1 MVDEE
6 EAKVS
11 VPRHLALRL
20 SAWHGSM
27 GDPIYAVSSN
37 GIAGYAVPISVFRR
51 ALDGIDSLRG
61 LPTTS
66 DNHEDLEDLYFA
78 MKSQL
83 GEEGNGL
90 EETITRAMARTI
102 WAIAWA
108 DENDRRVEEE
118 GAKGE
123 YGPGDELVHVAPDTP
138 KSVHEHC
145 QKVLRET
152 LEEHKLGLSDFVAKH
167 KEDGMTVH
175 DFGHEVAM
183 ASHGLGGGLSFDGID
198 FAYNE
203 TYYAQFAYTWISSN
217 D

>member
-1 MVDEE
+1 MSDLLEE
-6 EAKVS
+6 TKIS
-11 VPRHLALRL
+11 IPKHLALRL
-20 SAWHGSM
+20 SSWHGSM
-27 GDPIYAVSSN
+27 GDPIYAVSST
-37 GIAGYAVPISVFRR
+37 GYAGYPIPISVFRR

-61 LPTTS
+61 HPDTS
-66 DNHEDLEDLYFA
+66 ENHEDLEDLYFA

-83 GEEGNGL
+83 GEEGDGL

-118 GAKGE
+118 DAKSE
-123 YGPGDELVHVAPDTP
+123 YGSGDQLVHVAPDTP
-138 KSVHEHC
+138 KRVHEHC

-152 LEEHKLGLSDFVAKH
+152 LEKHQLGLTDFVAAH
-167 KEDGMTVH
+167 KEEGMTVH

-183 ASHGLGGGLSFDGID
+183 ASHGIGGELPFDDID

-203 TYYAQFAYTWISSN
+203 TYYEQFAYGWISN